1 MSADPF
7 HPILQ
12 VLAIQTESKEVDV
25 QLRVLQAVPLLMTPP
40 HFQMSSA
47 MLAQVLTICLRYY
60 GVSDP
65 IIHHTAD
72 ATLRQVVTLLFERV
86 ERVSNEGHDEAG
98 AGGESNPSATAAGL
112 LFKVGGCVAVVACGR
127 VKHHSPA
134 MLLQLQ
140 DMCLVCAGDN
150 AEWLKHKDVKLTPC
164 LAFELMEELIGSQ
177 VTLFHTNADLKLL
190 VRSFVCTHTHS
201 HTHS

>member
-1 MSADPF
+1 M
-7 HPILQ
+7 
-12 VLAIQTESKEVDV
+12 LAIQTESKEVDV

-86 ERVSNEGHDEAG
+86 ERVSNEGHDEVG

-112 LFKVGGCVAVVACGR
+112 LFKVGMCMCGCRGLWQCQASLTSNATATAGHVSSVCWRQCGVAEAQGCEA
-127 VKHHSPA
+127 H
-134 MLLQLQ
+134 
-140 DMCLVCAGDN
+140 
-150 AEWLKHKDVKLTPC
+150 
-164 LAFELMEELIGSQ
+164 
-177 VTLFHTNADLKLL
+177 TLPRL
-190 VRSFVCTHTHS
+190 
-201 HTHS
+201 